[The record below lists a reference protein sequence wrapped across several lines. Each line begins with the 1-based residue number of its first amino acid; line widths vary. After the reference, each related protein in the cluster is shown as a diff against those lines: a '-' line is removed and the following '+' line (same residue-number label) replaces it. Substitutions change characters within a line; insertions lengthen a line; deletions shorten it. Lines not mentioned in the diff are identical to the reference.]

1 MVIGKQQAVS
11 VRNLTVEKPKGEA
24 TETGSGAE
32 PKDVVGDSFKEHV
45 GANLISA
52 GNTWKLGVGSAAGL
66 ATGGLGLYAGIIGG
80 TAVGAA
86 IGGGLSGAV
95 ASLTSEG
102 VGGFLRTAFT
112 TTTTAAFFGMAAG
125 AVTGSVGGYKLG
137 KGVASLPGV
146 GAQALGK
153 KMVGFDPNK
162 ETGKPGTMLGMKGV
176 MEWVGI
182 GTIGVL
188 GAVPGALGGAALGG
202 GAAALGSILSNGFSS
217 SALTGAGAIGAVV
230 GGAIGLAT
238 GITGGIT
245 VYNGIRRGGGMFIDG
260 QKDAKQY
267 IQLDEKDNRLKEY
280 DQELKTES
288 GKLGVNN
295 QAADKEKVDRTA
307 NLDGR
312 DKQLV
317 VDNQR
322 VADKNANVDS
332 LIEKRAQNLYDTTK
346 SALQVRD
353 KGQDDRQV
361 KLDSEDK
368 RVNGR
373 RENIQNEIDARQNQ
387 LFDSLKANLEASY
400 QKRQGQLADRDRQL
414 DSKEAQIPSTVSSKV
429 EQALNPLR
437 QELRQIESNT
447 QQAQANAQNL
457 QNQANRD
464 RNSIPGVQQQ
474 TSQEQSA
481 AAEAR
486 RRADNLR
493 PEQNSLNSQV
503 SSLRSENERRKS
515 DLDRRESILQSQ
527 GK

>member
-11 VRNLTVEKPKGEA
+11 VRNVAVERPR
-24 TETGSGAE
+24 TEVTTDAGAE
-32 PKDVVGDSFKEHV
+32 PKDIVGDSFKEQT

-52 GNTWKLGVGSAAGL
+52 GNTWKLGVGGAAGVV
-66 ATGGLGLYAGIIGG
+66 GGGVGLWAGIIGG
-80 TAVGAA
+80 TAVGTL

-102 VGGFLRTAFT
+102 IGGFMRTAFT
-112 TTTTAAFFGMAAG
+112 TTTTAAFLGMAAG
-125 AVTGSVGGYKLG
+125 AATGSIGGYKIG
-137 KGVASLPGV
+137 KGLAGLPGT

-153 KMVGFDPNK
+153 KLVGFDPNK

-176 MEWVGI
+176 MQWVGI
-182 GTIGVL
+182 ATIGIAG
-188 GAVPGALGGAALGG
+188 GATGTLGGAAIGG
-202 GAAALGSILSNGFSS
+202 GAAALGSILANGFSS
-217 SALTGAGAIGAVV
+217 SAFTGAGAIGAMV
-230 GGAIGLAT
+230 GGAVGLAT

-267 IQLDEKDNRLKEY
+267 LQLDEKDNRLKEY

-288 GKLGVNN
+288 GKLGENN

-373 RENIQNEIDARQNQ
+373 RENIQSEIDARQNQ
-387 LFDSLKANLEASY
+387 LFDTLKANLESSY

-414 DSKEAQIPSTVSSKV
+414 DSKEAQIPSTVSNKV

-437 QELRQIESNT
+437 QELRQVEANT
-447 QQAQANAQNL
+447 QQAQSNAQNL
-457 QNQANRD
+457 QNQAYRD
-464 RNSIPGVQQQ
+464 RNAIPGVQQQ

-481 AAEAR
+481 AEAAR

-503 SSLRSENERRKS
+503 SSLRSENESRKR
-515 DLDRRESILQSQ
+515 DLDRRESALIAA